1 MDATREMADGCLLLL
16 WMNGV
21 VRVEEN
27 AQACRAR
34 WRGKGICWAR
44 IKGIL
49 IFLGPKGSE
58 TTEGR
63 LTTTRHWQQEDSMLD
78 CWMRR
83 EGGEDQQ
90 VLQEEGRMRC
100 CSMVVRSERPRG
112 GGGTGFQSERLPR
125 ELWERERKTAEKVIN

>member
-83 EGGEDQQ
+83 EEGGRPTGSAGRGQDEMLFDGGEE
-90 VLQEEGRMRC
+90 VKGPGAV
-100 CSMVVRSERPRG
+100 VVR
-112 GGGTGFQSERLPR
+112 GFKVNGCR
-125 ELWERERKTAEKVIN
+125 ESCGREREKQQRR